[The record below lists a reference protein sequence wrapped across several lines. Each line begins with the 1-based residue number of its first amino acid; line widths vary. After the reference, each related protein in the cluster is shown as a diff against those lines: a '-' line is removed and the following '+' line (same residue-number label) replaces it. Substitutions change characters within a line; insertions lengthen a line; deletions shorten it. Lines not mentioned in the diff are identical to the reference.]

1 MHAFYQ
7 SFSVRKACR
16 MLAEAQQGSSP
27 GQGGGVSTSMKW
39 IFAALGLNVIHT
51 VDRAKIAKVLHDFA
65 QEQL

>member
-1 MHAFYQ
+1 
-7 SFSVRKACR
+7 